1 MARSLHSY
9 KPCQRPAA
17 VNAPKN
23 ATRQFIAPSL
33 TKTSESV
40 VIAVEVGPLRPA
52 AAAAIHAVLLVRRGA
67 APIMS
72 ARAVSFMAVFL
83 GHVAPRHMFVVG
95 DFGVTVFFFLSGFL
109 IATLMRSELL
119 GHLRRQS

>member
-1 MARSLHSY
+1 
-9 KPCQRPAA
+9 
-17 VNAPKN
+17 
-23 ATRQFIAPSL
+23 
-33 TKTSESV
+33 
-40 VIAVEVGPLRPA
+40 
-52 AAAAIHAVLLVRRGA
+52 
-67 APIMS
+67 MS

-83 GHVAPRHMFVVG
+83 GHVAPRHVFVVG